1 MFCISN
7 DKCKKIKFLTKR
19 LFGSDTVSS
28 SASYSVDI
36 NSRKTISA
44 LVDITEKQ
52 PTEKLECISSNP

>member
-1 MFCISN
+1 M
-7 DKCKKIKFLTKR
+7 TKR